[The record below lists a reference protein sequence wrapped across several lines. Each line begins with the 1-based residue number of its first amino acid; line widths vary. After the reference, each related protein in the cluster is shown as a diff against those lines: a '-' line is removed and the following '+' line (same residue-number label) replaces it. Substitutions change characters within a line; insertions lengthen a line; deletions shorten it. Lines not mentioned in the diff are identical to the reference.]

1 MQFEM
6 MTKGEMDIALMDG
19 GAISHLREA
28 MTKDDP

>member
-6 MTKGEMDIALMDG
+6 MMKGEMDIALMEGDG
-19 GAISHLREA
+19 IGHLREA